1 MPSLR
6 ADPREQQVENWE
18 AAASDRPDGRND
30 DRGLQRLPA
39 RVATLIVLFALGAL
53 LTAAVLETQAGATA
67 YIIGESHWS
76 KAHQRAVLGLYRYT
90 SHARQEDLDAAR
102 DALRVPL
109 GDRAGRL
116 ALERDPVDIAAARAG
131 FLQGHN
137 APADIDRLIWMYRAL
152 ARAPYFRDSVRLW
165 REAEVEIDQLV
176 AVADALEAQAAK
188 GPLDATRVSAYQRTL
203 MEIDA
208 RLRPKELAFSQSLA
222 DGAHFMRRVLLAL
235 SALVFIVLCAYALH
249 VMRRTLHRVRET
261 ESEFRMAF
269 HQSVVGMLKLDRDG
283 RFTQANDALARI
295 LARPLQELRTL
306 RLADVLHADDLAVDA
321 TGAIDWVRLRDAGE
335 RRFVRPGGEVRW
347 VRWTAS
353 RVAAR
358 PGHGERVFVLAEDV
372 SEAHELACEIAHQA
386 SHDELT
392 GLINRREIARR
403 LGNALGG
410 AQGKGQRH
418 TLCFIDLDQFKLVN
432 DTCGHEAGDRF
443 LCQFAH
449 RVAAQL
455 RRDDWVGRLGGDEF
469 AVLLHDTGLEE
480 AEAAMARIQA
490 SLGENAFRWNG
501 RMFGMNCSIGV
512 AEINDDA
519 VDVDWLLRAADAA
532 CYVAKEEGRNRIR
545 CYRDADP
552 SLSRR
557 RQELEWVARTQLA
570 ITEDRLLL
578 YAQRIVALEGDAGL
592 QCEVLVRMR
601 DRDGVVHAPGVFL
614 PAMER
619 YGQGM
624 AVDRYVI
631 DALCGYFARHPYRL
645 ARVDLCH
652 VNVSAQ
658 SVADPVFL
666 EHVGLLLDQ
675 HPGVGKRLCFEITET
690 AVIANMDDA
699 CRFIDAMR
707 LRGCRIALDDFGS
720 GLSSFAY
727 LRRLPVDILKIDG
740 AFIRDLARGES
751 DLALVRSM
759 SQMGQAL
766 GKATV
771 AEWVESE
778 AVLAQLREV
787 GIGYVQGYA
796 VHVPCP
802 LDDLMAEDAAVAEG
816 ACAETA

>member
-1 MPSLR
+1 M
-6 ADPREQQVENWE
+6 DNWE
-18 AAASDRPDGRND
+18 ATASGAPDVRHD

-39 RVATLIVLFALGAL
+39 RVAALIVLFALGAL

-76 KAHQRAVLGLYRYT
+76 KAHQRAVLGLYRYA
-90 SHARQEDLDAAR
+90 SHGRPSDLDAAR

-109 GDRAGRL
+109 GDREGRR
-116 ALERDPVDIAAARAG
+116 ALEREPIDVAAARAG
-131 FLQGHN
+131 FLQGQN

-176 AVADALEAQAAK
+176 AVADALEARTKA
-188 GPLDATRVSAYQRTL
+188 GPLDAHDVAAYQRTL
-203 MEIDA
+203 LVIDA
-208 RLRPKELAFSQSLA
+208 RLRPKELAFSRSLA
-222 DGAHFMRRVLLAL
+222 QGAHFMRRALLAL
-235 SALVFIVLCAYALH
+235 SALAFIGLCAYALH
-249 VMRRTLHRVRET
+249 VMRTTLRRVRET
-261 ESEFRMAF
+261 ESEFRIAF
-269 HQSVVGMLKLDRDG
+269 HQSVVGMVKLDREG
-283 RFTQANDALARI
+283 RFTQANEALAQI
-295 LARPLQELRTL
+295 LGRPLQELRAL
-306 RLADVLHADDLAVDA
+306 RLADVLHPDDLVVDTA
-321 TGAIDWVRLRDAGE
+321 GVIDWVRLRDAGE

-353 RVAAR
+353 VVAAR
-358 PGHGERVFVLAEDV
+358 TGRSERVFVLAEDV

-403 LGNALGG
+403 LGLALGG
-410 AQGKGQRH
+410 VPGGRRH

-449 RVAAQL
+449 RVATQL

-469 AVLLHDTGLEE
+469 AVLLHDTGLDE

-501 RMFGMNCSIGV
+501 RMFALNCSIGV

-545 CYRDADP
+545 CYRDTDP

-557 RQELEWVARTQLA
+557 RRELEWVANTQLA
-570 ITEDRLLL
+570 IAEERLLL
-578 YAQRIVALEGDAGL
+578 YAQRIVALDGDSGL
-592 QCEVLVRMR
+592 QYEVLVRLR
-601 DRDGVVHAPGVFL
+601 DRDGAVHAPGVFL

-631 DALCGYFARHPYRL
+631 EAVCRFFARHPASL

-658 SVADPVFL
+658 SVADPAFL
-666 EHVGLLLDQ
+666 EYVGQWLDQ
-675 HPGVGKRLCFEITET
+675 QPGVARRLCFEITET
-690 AVIANMDDA
+690 AVIANLDDA

-707 LRGCRIALDDFGS
+707 ERGCRIALDDFGS

-759 SQMGQAL
+759 SQMGRAL

-778 AVLAQLREV
+778 AMLAQLREV

-802 LDDLMAEDAAVAEG
+802 LDELMAGDVAAA
-816 ACAETA
+816 AAYAETA

>member
-1 MPSLR
+1 MDNGTAR
-6 ADPREQQVENWE
+6 
-18 AAASDRPDGRND
+18 DRGRPGRQGD

-39 RVATLIVLFALGAL
+39 RVAALILLSALGAL

-76 KAHQRAVLGLYRYT
+76 KAQQRAVHGLYRYA
-90 SHARQEDLDAAR
+90 SHAQPADLAEAR
-102 DALRVPL
+102 AALRIPL
-109 GDRAGRL
+109 GDRDGRL
-116 ALERDPVDIAAARAG
+116 ALERDPVDLAAARAG
-131 FLQGHN
+131 FLQGDN
-137 APADIDRLIWMYRAL
+137 APDDIGRLIWMYRVL
-152 ARAPYFRDSVRLW
+152 GDAPYFRDSVRLW
-165 REAEVEIDQLV
+165 REAEVELQHLV
-176 AVADALEAQAAK
+176 TLADDLEAEQARGA
-188 GPLDATRVSAYQRTL
+188 LDPASIQAYQRQL
-203 MEIDA
+203 MVIDA
-208 RLRPKELAFSQSLA
+208 RVRPKELAFSRSLA
-222 DGAHFMRRVLLAL
+222 DGANFMRRVLLAL
-235 SALVFIVLCAYALH
+235 SALVFVVLCAYALY
-249 VMRRTLHRVRET
+249 VVRSTLRRVRET

-269 HQSVVGMLKLDRDG
+269 HQSMVGMLKLDREG
-283 RFTQANDALARI
+283 RLTQANEALAQI
-295 LARPLQELRTL
+295 LARPLPELRGL
-306 RLADVLHADDLAVDA
+306 GLADVLHADDLPRDTA
-321 TGAIDWVRLRDAGE
+321 GGIDWDRVCEQGE
-335 RRFVRPGGEVRW
+335 RRFLRPGGDVRW

-353 RVAAR
+353 VVDAR
-358 PGHGERVFVLAEDV
+358 TGCGEGVFVLAEDV

-403 LGNALGG
+403 LGSALGSARG
-410 AQGKGQRH
+410 CRRRH

-443 LCQFAH
+443 LCQFAQH
-449 RVAAQL
+449 VAAQL

-469 AVLLHDTGLEE
+469 AVLLHDTTLEE
-480 AEAAMARIQA
+480 AETAMTRIHAA
-490 SLGENAFRWNG
+490 LGEDAFRWNG
-501 RMFGMNCSIGV
+501 RMFGLNCSIGV

-545 CYRDADP
+545 SYRDSDP

-557 RQELEWVARTQLA
+557 RRELEWVAHTQLA
-570 ITEDRLLL
+570 IAEQRLLL
-578 YAQRIVALEGDAGL
+578 YAQRIVPLAGEGRL
-592 QCEVLVRMR
+592 QYEVLVRLR
-601 DRDGVVHAPGVFL
+601 DREGEVHAPGVFL

-624 AVDRYVI
+624 AVDRFVV
-631 DALCGYFARHPYRL
+631 DAVCGFLSRHPGHL
-645 ARVDLCH
+645 AQVELCH

-658 SVADPVFL
+658 SIADPAFL
-666 EHVGLLLDQ
+666 EHVGLLLDR
-675 HPGVGKRLCFEITET
+675 HPGVATRLCFEITET
-690 AVIANMDDA
+690 AVIANLDDA

-707 LRGCRIALDDFGS
+707 ARGCRIALDDFGS

-727 LRRLPVDILKIDG
+727 LKRLPVDILKIDG

-766 GKATV
+766 GKVTV

-787 GIGYVQGYA
+787 GIGYAQGYA

-802 LDDLMAEDAAVAEG
+802 IGELVVDESVDAVPAGALAEPA
-816 ACAETA
+816 

>member
-1 MPSLR
+1 M
-6 ADPREQQVENWE
+6 DNWE
-18 AAASDRPDGRND
+18 ATASGTPDGRHD
-30 DRGLQRLPA
+30 DRGLKRLPA

-76 KAHQRAVLGLYRYT
+76 KAHQRAVLSLYRYAGHGR
-90 SHARQEDLDAAR
+90 HADLDAAR
-102 DALRVPL
+102 EALRVPL
-109 GDRAGRL
+109 GDRAGRR
-116 ALERDPVDIAAARAG
+116 ALEREPIDIAAARAG
-131 FLQGHN
+131 FLQGQN

-152 ARAPYFRDSVRLW
+152 AHAPYFRDSVRLW

-176 AVADALEAQAAK
+176 ALADVLEARVAA
-188 GPLDATRVSAYQRTL
+188 GPLDAATVAAYQRTL
-203 MEIDA
+203 LEIDA
-208 RLRPKELAFSQSLA
+208 RLRPKELAFSRSLA
-222 DGAHFMRRVLLAL
+222 QGAHFMRRALLAL

-249 VMRRTLHRVRET
+249 VMRTTLRRVRET
-261 ESEFRMAF
+261 ESEFRIAF
-269 HQSVVGMLKLDRDG
+269 HQSVVGMVKLDREG
-283 RFTQANDALARI
+283 RFTQANEALAKI
-295 LARPLQELRTL
+295 LARPLPALRGL
-306 RLADVLHADDLAVDA
+306 RLADVLHPDDLAVDA
-321 TGAIDWVRLRDAGE
+321 AGAIDWVRLRDAGE
-335 RRFVRPGGEVRW
+335 RRFVRPDGEVRW

-353 RVAAR
+353 VVAAR
-358 PGHGERVFVLAEDV
+358 TGRSERVFVLAEDV

-403 LGNALGG
+403 LGQALGG
-410 AQGKGQRH
+410 VPGGQRH

-490 SLGENAFRWNG
+490 SLGESAFRWNG
-501 RMFGMNCSIGV
+501 RMFALNCSIGV

-557 RQELEWVARTQLA
+557 RRELEWVAHTQLA
-570 ITEDRLLL
+570 IAEDRLLL
-578 YAQRIVALEGDAGL
+578 YAQRIVALEGDSGL
-592 QCEVLVRMR
+592 QYEVLVRLR
-601 DRDGVVHAPGVFL
+601 DRDGTVHAPGVFL

-631 DALCGYFARHPYRL
+631 DAVCRFFARHPADL

-658 SVADPVFL
+658 SIADPAFL
-666 EHVGLLLDQ
+666 EHVGQRLDQ
-675 HPGVGKRLCFEITET
+675 QPGVSARLCFEITET
-690 AVIANMDDA
+690 AVIANLDDA

-707 LRGCRIALDDFGS
+707 ERGCRIALDDFGS

-727 LRRLPVDILKIDG
+727 LKRLPVDILKIDG
-740 AFIRDLARGES
+740 AFIRDLARGEA

-759 SQMGQAL
+759 SQMGRAL

-787 GIGYVQGYA
+787 GIGHVQGYA

-802 LDDLMAEDAAVAEG
+802 LEELMAGNAEATAVAQ
-816 ACAETA
+816 AETA